1 VRDTDNGFVE
11 HKKYLIS
18 NKLFFT
24 GNFIFYV
31 KNNLIMED
39 AQGLSPGRKR
49 PLIAIA
55 ISLCLLLLV
64 TVYFIYHRR
73 HTSIVDPA
81 FSKYIESYTSGIISK
96 ENTIRIRLAGQVPT
110 THVQN
115 DQLPDNVFDF
125 VPSIKG
131 KAYWVDERTIE
142 FRPEGKLVADQS
154 YTADFT
160 LSKILDV
167 PDHFKDFKFTFQ
179 TVKPDFT
186 VSFVGLRTATNTS
199 IDKMKLDGI
208 VQTADDEDNASIE
221 KLIRVNYLSPVHISW
236 QHINATRTHKFTV
249 TELTR
254 AADKVNPLSVNW
266 DGNSLNIDKK
276 GSKDF
281 EIPAIGDFKVLAIT
295 AVQDQ
300 DQYVL
305 VQFSDA
311 IMVGQELKGL
321 IGIKNIE
328 DAAYTIDGST
338 VKVYAPERLQGNFSA
353 FVNEGVEN
361 ISHKKITKAY
371 SANVFFENRLPSV
384 TIPGKGVI
392 LPDSGKLAMPF
403 EAVNLNAVD
412 VSIIKIYENNVP
424 QYFQSNGFEGGVDLR
439 TVGKPIVQ
447 KTIRLDQD
455 KSINLNKKNRF
466 MLDIDQLLRTEPGAI
481 YRVIIGFR
489 KEYSLYN
496 CSMGSPALKKNDGSD
511 EGNSEEYDGGN
522 NSKVSDEDN
531 DFWQKYDSYYPE
543 NYKWNERF
551 DPCANSYYTKDRWA
565 KRNIIASNIGLITKR
580 GNDNSMLVAVT
591 NILTAKPMAGVSLEL
606 LDFQR
611 QVLYKGTSDADGMAK
626 FDLKHKPYLLVA
638 KNGAERGYLKLDD
651 GSSLPLSRFNVGGD
665 EIQSGLKGFIY
676 GERGVWRPGDSIFL
690 SFILEDKLKTLPA
703 DHPVEFELY
712 NPDGQLYKRITQ
724 AKSVDGFYSFNTAT
738 ETSSKTGNWTAK
750 VKVGGAS
757 FEKKIKIETIMPNR
771 LKLSLSFGG
780 ATELV
785 KGSSTNGTLD
795 AHWLFGGIAQNL
807 KAKVDAF
814 LSPQKTMF
822 KNYPD
827 YVFDDPTLAFNTQ
840 TQTVFEGR
848 LNANG
853 LASINADINIEKQA
867 PGQLKANFIVK
878 VFEPGGN
885 FSLQTL
891 SLPYNVYQGYVGIK
905 TPQGSDLSGM
915 LYTGKD
921 NQIDIADVDTRG
933 NAFAGTRNVE
943 LELYKVQ
950 WRWWWDQTGD
960 EMSNF
965 TQDKYNK
972 LIKTETIRLNNGH
985 AKWTLHIDQEDW
997 GRYLIKVKDPET
1009 RHSTGKIIYVDWPN
1023 WSERLQQNN
1032 PTEAAMLSFT
1042 SDKTNYKVGD
1052 QATLTFPT
1060 MSDGRALIS
1069 FENGSKVLKT
1079 TWIDTK
1085 KGQTQYSFKI
1095 DESMAPNI
1103 FVNVT
1108 LLQRHSQ
1115 TVNDLPIRMYGAI
1128 PLQVDNPETILKPV
1142 INMPA
1147 KLRPETPSSITVSE
1161 ASGKEMTYTIA
1172 IVDEG
1177 LLDIT
1182 NYKTPNPHETFYARE
1197 ALGVK
1202 TWDLFDYVIGAFG
1215 GGLER
1220 ILSIGGDG
1228 TGGTNKN
1235 VSINRFKPVVKFL
1248 GPFHLNKGEKQTQ
1261 RFTLPQYIGSVK
1273 AMVIAGHDGSY
1284 GFAEKAVAVKKP
1296 LMILA
1301 TLPRVLCPSE
1311 KVQLPVT
1318 VFALENN
1325 IKTVNVIVQSNA
1337 FSNLAGNNSKSVT
1350 FTKTGDQLV
1359 TFDLDVK
1366 DFVGVGKVKIIARSG
1381 SETAAYD
1388 VELNIRNPN
1397 PPITKITEKELKP
1410 GEVWTT
1416 TYSAIGMTGTNKAA
1430 LEVASIPPLNLGK
1443 RLDFLIEYPYGC
1455 VEQTT
1460 SSAFPQLYLSQLL
1473 DLTPRQQAETER
1485 NIKATISRLSRF
1497 QVPGGGLSYWPD
1509 GSDADEWGTNYAGH
1523 FMLAAQEKGYSLPIG
1538 FMEQW
1543 KKYQKLKA
1551 LTWAPDSRSFY
1562 GADLIQAYRLYLL
1575 AMARSPE
1582 LGAMNRLREFK
1593 YLSIEAKWRLAAT
1606 YKLAGQPE
1614 IGSQMIAGL
1623 PTTIKPY
1630 NSMYGT
1636 YGSDLRDEAMILETL
1651 TLLGQQQKAAGLLR
1665 TVAARLSQDDWYS
1678 TQTTAYSLIAI
1689 AEYCG
1694 ANKSGSK
1701 LQFTYNAGNITSK
1714 SYMWQASVASSGGKV
1729 TIKDNGSNKLYV
1741 RLIQRGQPSAGQ
1753 DVQSISK
1760 PELLQMRV
1768 GYFTLG
1774 GKPVDPSK
1782 LKQGTDFVAQ
1792 VNIKNP
1798 GRRGRYD
1805 NLALTQIFPS
1815 GWEILNARMMNDDE
1829 AFKSSP
1835 SDYRDIRDDR
1845 VNTYFSLQEGKEATY
1860 YVMLNAAYA
1869 GKYYLP
1875 ATYCE
1880 AMYNA
1885 SINALEKGQWVEV
1898 VK

>member
-1 VRDTDNGFVE
+1 
-11 HKKYLIS
+11 
-18 NKLFFT
+18 
-24 GNFIFYV
+24 
-31 KNNLIMED
+31 MED
-39 AQGLSPGRKR
+39 ASSISPDRKR
-49 PLIAIA
+49 PFIAIA
-55 ISLCLLLLV
+55 VSMFLILIFSLYLI
-64 TVYFIYHRR
+64 FHRK
-73 HTSIVDPA
+73 HNTSVDPA
-81 FSKYIESYTSGIISK
+81 FSKYIESYTSGIVSK
-96 ENTIRIRLAGQVPT
+96 DGTIRIRLAGDVPT

-115 DQLPDNVFDF
+115 DKLPDNTFDF
-125 VPSIKG
+125 SPSIKG
-131 KAYWVDERTIE
+131 KAYWIDERTIE
-142 FRPEGKLVADQS
+142 FRPETKLVANQS
-154 YTADFT
+154 YTAEFE

-167 PDHFKDFKFTFQ
+167 PDNFKDFKFTFQ

-186 VSFVGLRTATNTS
+186 VSFVGLQTATNTS
-199 IDKMKLDGI
+199 VDKMKLEGV
-208 VQTADDEDNASIE
+208 VQTADEEDNAAIE
-221 KLIRVNYLSPVHISW
+221 KLISTNYPYPVHVNW
-236 QHINATRTHKFTV
+236 QHSNATRTHKFTI

-254 AADKVNPLSVNW
+254 ASDQVNKLSVNW
-266 DGNSLNIDKK
+266 DGSSLNVDKK
-276 GSKDF
+276 GNQEF

-300 DQYVL
+300 DQYVS

-311 IMVGQELKGL
+311 ILVGQELKGL
-321 IGIKNIE
+321 IGIKNVE
-328 DAAYTIDGST
+328 DPAYTIDGST
-338 VKVYAPERLQGNFSA
+338 VKIYASDRLQGNYSA

-361 ISHKKITKAY
+361 ISHKKITQAY
-371 SANVFFENRLPSV
+371 SASVFFENRMPSV
-384 TIPGKGVI
+384 SIPGKGVI
-392 LPDSGKLAMPF
+392 LPDSGKLTMPF

-424 QYFQSNGFEGGVDLR
+424 QFFQNNSFDGGQELR
-439 TVGKPIVQ
+439 AVGRPVVQ

-466 MLDIDQLLRTEPGAI
+466 MLDIDQLLRAEPGAI
-481 YRVIIGFR
+481 YRVVIGFR
-489 KEYSLYN
+489 QEYSLYN
-496 CSMGSPALKKNDGSD
+496 CSLGSPVLKKNDGSGD
-511 EGNSEEYDGGN
+511 EEYSGDYDNGGSN
-522 NSKVSDEDN
+522 NVKDEDD
-531 DFWQKYDSYYPE
+531 DFWQRYDNYYPE
-543 NYKWNERF
+543 NYRWNERF
-551 DPCANSYYTKDRWA
+551 DPCKSSYYTKDRWA
-565 KRNIIASNIGLITKR
+565 KRNIIASNIGLIAKR
-580 GNDNSMLVAVT
+580 GNDNSMIVAVT
-591 NILTAKPMAGVSLEL
+591 NILTAQPMPGVSLQL
-606 LDFQR
+606 MDYQK
-611 QVLYKGTSDADGMAK
+611 QVLYKGTSDGDGMAK
-626 FDLKHKPYLLVA
+626 FDLKRKPYLLIA
-638 KNGAERGYLKLDD
+638 THGAEKGYLKLDD

-724 AKSVDGFYSFNTAT
+724 TKSVDGFYSFHTAT
-738 ETSSKTGNWTAK
+738 ETSSRTGNWSAK
-750 VKVGGAS
+750 VKVGGAA
-757 FEKKIKIETIMPNR
+757 FEKNIKIETIMPNR
-771 LKLSLSFGG
+771 LKLNLSFDG
-780 ATELV
+780 ATELS
-785 KGSSTNGTLD
+785 KGSNTDGKLE

-814 LSPQKTMF
+814 LSAQKTSF

-840 TQTVFEGR
+840 TQTVFDGK
-848 LNANG
+848 LNENG
-853 LASINADINIEKQA
+853 SASVNADINVEKQA
-867 PGQLKANFIVK
+867 PGQLRANFVVK

-891 SLPYNVYQGYVGIK
+891 SLPYNVYSGYVGIK

-921 NQIDIADVDTRG
+921 NQIDIADVDTKG
-933 NAFAGTRNVE
+933 NAISGERNVQ
-943 LELYKVQ
+943 LELYRVQ
-950 WRWWWDQTGD
+950 WRWWWDQTGN
-960 EMSNF
+960 ELSNF

-985 AKWTLHIDQEDW
+985 GKWNLHIDPEDW
-997 GRYLIKVKDPET
+997 GRYLIKVSDRQT
-1009 RHSTGKIIYVDWPN
+1009 GHSSGKIIYVDWPN
-1023 WSERLQQNN
+1023 WSERLQQTN
-1032 PTEAAMLSFT
+1032 PTEASMLSFT
-1042 SDKTNYKVGD
+1042 SDKTSYKVGE
-1052 QATLTFPT
+1052 QATLTIPT

-1079 TWIDTK
+1079 VWIDTK

-1095 DESMAPNI
+1095 DETMSPNI

-1108 LLQRHSQ
+1108 LLQRHAQ

-1128 PLQVDNPETILKPV
+1128 PLTVDNPETILKPL
-1142 INMPA
+1142 IGLPT

-1182 NYKTPNPHETFYARE
+1182 NYKTPDPHETFYARE

-1202 TWDLFDYVIGAFG
+1202 TWDLFDYVLGAYG

-1228 TGGTNKN
+1228 TAGTNKN
-1235 VSINRFKPVVKFL
+1235 VSVNRFKPVVKFL
-1248 GPFHLNKGEKQTQ
+1248 GPFHLDKGESQTHS
-1261 RFTLPQYIGSVK
+1261 FTLPQYIGSVK

-1284 GFAEKAVAVKKP
+1284 GFAEKAVPVKKP

-1301 TLPRVLCPSE
+1301 TLPRVLGPTE

-1325 IKTVNVIVQSNA
+1325 IKTVNVTVQSNA
-1337 FSNLAGNNSKSVT
+1337 FSNLSGNNQKSVT
-1350 FTKTGDQLV
+1350 FSKTGDQLV

-1366 DFVGVGKVKIIARSG
+1366 DFVGVGKVKIIAKSG
-1381 SETAAYD
+1381 SETANYD

-1410 GEVWTT
+1410 GETWTT
-1416 TYSAIGMTGTNKAA
+1416 TYAAIGMTGTNKAT
-1430 LEVASIPPLNLGK
+1430 LDVASIPPMNLTK
-1443 RLDFLIEYPYGC
+1443 RLDYLIEYPYGC

-1473 DLTPRQQAETER
+1473 DLNPVQKAETER
-1485 NIKATISRLSRF
+1485 NIKATINRLNGF
-1497 QVPGGGLSYWPD
+1497 QVSDGGLSYWPD
-1509 GSDADEWGTNYAGH
+1509 GGESDEWGTNYAGH
-1523 FMLAAQEKGYSLPIG
+1523 FMLAAQAKGYSLPIG
-1538 FMEQW
+1538 FIERW

-1551 LTWAPDSRSFY
+1551 LGWVPDSRSFY
-1562 GADLIQAYRLYLL
+1562 GADLTQAYRLYLL
-1575 AMARSPE
+1575 AMANSPE

-1593 YLSIEAKWRLAAT
+1593 YLSIEAKWRLAAA

-1614 IGSQMIAGL
+1614 IGLQMIAGL

-1630 NSMYGT
+1630 NSLYGT

-1665 TVAARLSQDDWYS
+1665 TVAARLSQDEWYS
-1678 TQTTAYSLIAI
+1678 TQTTAYSLFAI

-1694 ANKSGSK
+1694 VNKSGSK
-1701 LQFTYNAGNITSK
+1701 LQFTYNGSSITSG
-1714 SYMWQASVASSGGKV
+1714 SYLWQAVTASNGGKV
-1729 TIKDNGSNKLYV
+1729 TIKDNGNNKLYI
-1741 RLIQRGQPSAGQ
+1741 RLIQKGQPSSAQ
-1753 DVQSISK
+1753 EVQSISK
-1760 PELLQMRV
+1760 PDILQMRI

-1774 GKPVDPSK
+1774 GKLVDPSK

-1798 GRRGRYD
+1798 GHRGRYD

-1815 GWEILNARMMNDDE
+1815 GWEILNTRMMNDDE

-1845 VNTYFSLQEGKEATY
+1845 VNTYFSLPEGKEVTY

-1875 ATYCE
+1875 ATSCE
-1880 AMYNA
+1880 AMYDI
-1885 SINALEKGQWVEV
+1885 SISALEKGQWVEV

>member
-1 VRDTDNGFVE
+1 
-11 HKKYLIS
+11 
-18 NKLFFT
+18 
-24 GNFIFYV
+24 
-31 KNNLIMED
+31 MED
-39 AQGLSPGRKR
+39 DQSLSPNRKR
-49 PLIAIA
+49 SFIAIA
-55 ISLCLLLLV
+55 VCAGALLLGSI
-64 TVYFIYHRR
+64 YFIFHRK
-73 HTSIVDPA
+73 HATVVDPA

-96 ENTIRIRLAGQVPT
+96 EGTIRIRLAGQVPT

-115 DQLPDNVFDF
+115 DKLPDNVFDF
-125 VPSIKG
+125 SPSIKG
-131 KAYWVDERTIE
+131 KAYWIDERTIE
-142 FRPEGKLVADQS
+142 FRPEAKLTANQS
-154 YTADFT
+154 YRADFS

-186 VSFVGLRTATNTS
+186 VSFVGLQTATNTS
-199 IDKMKLDGI
+199 LDKMKLDGV
-208 VQTADDEDNASIE
+208 VQTADDEDNTAIE
-221 KLIRVNYLSPVHISW
+221 KLINTNYPSPVRISW
-236 QHINATRTHKFTV
+236 QHNNASRTHKFTV
-249 TELTR
+249 TDLAR
-254 AADKVNPLSVNW
+254 AADKVNKLSVNW
-266 DGNSLNIDKK
+266 DGSSLNVDKK
-276 GSKDF
+276 GDQAF
-281 EIPAIGDFKVLAIT
+281 DIPAIGDFKVLAIT

-321 IGIKNIE
+321 IGIKNVE
-328 DAAYTIDGST
+328 DPAYTIDGST
-338 VKVYAPERLQGNFSA
+338 VKVYAPERLQGNYSA

-371 SANVFFENRLPSV
+371 SASVFFENRLPSV
-384 TIPGKGVI
+384 SIPGKGVI
-392 LPDSGKLAMPF
+392 LPDSGKLTMPF

-424 QYFQSNGFEGGVDLR
+424 QFFQNNSFDGGQELR
-439 TVGKPIVQ
+439 AVGKPVVQ

-466 MLDIDQLLRTEPGAI
+466 MLDIDQLLRAEPGAI
-481 YRVIIGFR
+481 YRVVIGFR

-496 CSMGSPALKKNDGSD
+496 CSLGSPALKKNDGSD
-511 EGNSEEYDGGN
+511 EDYSSDYDGGN
-522 NSKVSDEDN
+522 SNKVQDEDD
-531 DFWQKYDSYYPE
+531 DFWQRYDNYYPE
-543 NYKWNERF
+543 SYSWNERF
-551 DPCANSYYTKDRWA
+551 DPCKSSYYTKDRWA
-565 KRNIIASNIGLITKR
+565 KRNIIASNIGLIAKR

-591 NILTAKPMAGVSLEL
+591 NILTAQPMPGVSLEL
-606 LDFQR
+606 MDYQK

-626 FDLKHKPYLLVA
+626 FDLKRKPYLLVA
-638 KNGAERGYLKLDD
+638 THGAEKGYLKLDD

-724 AKSVDGFYSFNTAT
+724 TKALDGFYSFHTAT
-738 ETSSKTGNWTAK
+738 ELSSRTGNWTAK

-771 LKLSLSFGG
+771 LKLSLSFNG

-785 KGSSTNGTLD
+785 KGSTTNGTLE

-814 LSPQKTMF
+814 LSPQKTAF

-827 YVFDDPTLAFNTQ
+827 YVFDDPTHAFNTQ
-840 TQTVFEGR
+840 TQTVFDGK

-853 LASINADINIEKQA
+853 SAAINADINVEKQA
-867 PGQLKANFIVK
+867 PGQLRANFVVK

-891 SLPYNVYQGYVGIK
+891 SLPYNVYPGYVGIK

-915 LYTGKD
+915 LFTGRD
-921 NQIDIADVDTRG
+921 NQVDIADVDTKG
-933 NAFAGTRNVE
+933 NAFSGIRNVQ

-950 WRWWWDQTGD
+950 WRWWWDQTGN

-972 LIKTETIRLNNGH
+972 LIKTETIRLTNGRG
-985 AKWTLHIDQEDW
+985 KWNLHIAQEDW
-997 GRYLIKVKDPET
+997 GRYLIKVTDPQT
-1009 RHSTGKIIYVDWPN
+1009 GHSSGKIIYVDWPN
-1023 WSERLQQNN
+1023 WSERLQQSN
-1032 PTEAAMLSFT
+1032 PTEASMLSFT
-1042 SDKTNYKVGD
+1042 SDKTSYKVGE
-1052 QATLTFPT
+1052 QATLTIPT

-1079 TWIDTK
+1079 VWIDTK
-1085 KGQTQYSFKI
+1085 KGQTQYGFKI
-1095 DESMAPNI
+1095 DETMAPNI

-1108 LLQRHSQ
+1108 LLQRHAQ
-1115 TVNDLPIRMYGAI
+1115 TKNDLPIRMYGAI
-1128 PLQVDNPETILKPV
+1128 PLTVDNPETILKPV
-1142 INMPA
+1142 IGLPA

-1182 NYKTPNPHETFYARE
+1182 NYKTPDPHETFYARE

-1202 TWDLFDYVIGAFG
+1202 TWDLFDYVLGAYG

-1228 TGGTNKN
+1228 TGGANKN
-1235 VSINRFKPVVKFL
+1235 VSVNRFKPVVKFL
-1248 GPFHLNKGEKQTQ
+1248 GPFHLDKGEKQTQ
-1261 RFTLPQYIGSVK
+1261 HFTLPQYIGSVK

-1284 GFAEKAVAVKKP
+1284 GFAEKAVPVKKP

-1301 TLPRVLCPSE
+1301 TLPRVLGPSE

-1325 IKTVNVIVQSNA
+1325 IKTVNVSIQSNA
-1337 FSNLAGNNSKSVT
+1337 FSNLAGNSSKSVT

-1397 PPITKITEKELKP
+1397 PPITKITEKELRP
-1410 GEVWTT
+1410 GETWTT
-1416 TYSAIGMTGTNKAA
+1416 AYSAIGMNGTNKAT

-1443 RLDFLIEYPYGC
+1443 RLDYLIEYPYGC

-1460 SSAFPQLYLSQLL
+1460 SSAFPQLYLNQLL
-1473 DLTPRQQAETER
+1473 DLSAQQKAETER
-1485 NIKATISRLSRF
+1485 NIKATISRLNGF
-1497 QVPGGGLSYWPD
+1497 QVSDGGLSYWPD
-1509 GSDADEWGTNYAGH
+1509 GGNADEWGTNYAGH
-1523 FMLAAQEKGYSLPIG
+1523 FMLAAQAKGYSLPIG
-1538 FMEQW
+1538 FLEQW

-1551 LTWAPDSRSFY
+1551 VSWAPDPHSFY
-1562 GADLIQAYRLYLL
+1562 GADLVQSYRLYLL
-1575 AMARSPE
+1575 ALARSPE

-1614 IGSQMIAGL
+1614 IGLQMIAGL

-1651 TLLGQQQKAAGLLR
+1651 TLFGQQQKAAVMLR

-1689 AEYCG
+1689 AQYCG
-1694 ANKSGSK
+1694 VNKSGNK
-1701 LQFTYNAGNITSK
+1701 LQFTYNGNSTTSA
-1714 SYMWQASVASSGGKV
+1714 SYLWQAATASNGGKV
-1729 TIKDNGSNKLYV
+1729 TLKNNGGNKLYV
-1741 RLIQRGQPSAGQ
+1741 RLIQRGQPSSGQ
-1753 DVQSISK
+1753 DVQSVSK
-1760 PELLQMRV
+1760 PDVLQMRI

-1815 GWEILNARMMNDDE
+1815 GWEILNTRMMNDDE

-1845 VNTYFSLQEGKEATY
+1845 VNTHFSLIEGKEVTY

-1875 ATYCE
+1875 ATTCE
-1880 AMYNA
+1880 AMYDV
-1885 SINALEKGQWVEV
+1885 SINAVEKGQWVEV